1 MVNSNARPDSF
12 KISNLTLLLVIALLT
27 GGILLDGILY
37 NKPVVQQAIYPIDNA
52 QSIELHHDGQL
63 LLAFRQTDTQWT
75 QTHPFKAPAQK
86 QRVQILLDTNHYSRR
101 EYSESQLPGTD
112 IFSQPVKLTVDG
124 ATYELGTVE
133 PVSNLRYVRANKR
146 IYLQPD
152 TVIPLL
158 SASNNAFV
166 DLKITAE
173 VEQISIGESSM
184 EQPERWSNLQAIDIV
199 ESPSGPGLDVTL
211 KQHKQT
217 VNLIARKSDNGYV
230 LSAANGFHYLLNTAT
245 AESIGLAERLKTP

>member
-86 QRVQILLDTNHYSRR
+86 LSHSYQALTFLA
-101 EYSESQLPGTD
+101 SQ
-112 IFSQPVKLTVDG
+112 
-124 ATYELGTVE
+124 
-133 PVSNLRYVRANKR
+133 
-146 IYLQPD
+146 
-152 TVIPLL
+152 
-158 SASNNAFV
+158 
-166 DLKITAE
+166 
-173 VEQISIGESSM
+173 SS
-184 EQPERWSNLQAIDIV
+184 
-199 ESPSGPGLDVTL
+199 
-211 KQHKQT
+211 
-217 VNLIARKSDNGYV
+217 
-230 LSAANGFHYLLNTAT
+230 
-245 AESIGLAERLKTP
+245 